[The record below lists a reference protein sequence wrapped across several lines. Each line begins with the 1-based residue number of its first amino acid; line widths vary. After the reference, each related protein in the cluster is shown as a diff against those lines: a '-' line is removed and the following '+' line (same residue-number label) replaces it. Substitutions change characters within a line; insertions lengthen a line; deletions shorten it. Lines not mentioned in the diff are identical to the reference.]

1 MYRIVSGPV
10 AIQCRCSGLKEAVM
24 IQVTPTKQELDLLNK
39 MVGRV
44 RKLCRTAADA
54 NLRIMIDAEH
64 NYLQPAIDSIA
75 KDMMVEFN
83 QEVPIVFNTYQCYLR
98 DSRFRLNADIE
109 SARRRGYKFG
119 AKLVRGAYMVHEAEA
134 AKQKGIANPVYDGIA
149 HTHSNYNRCV
159 RMAIQEAASAGAEV
173 MIATHN
179 QYSVECAV
187 RALHDFGMKP
197 AECGVYFGQLLGM
210 ADHLSYVLGRH
221 NYQAYKY
228 VPFAPVESCI
238 PYLIR
243 RAQENSGL
251 LGGVAQEMEMR
262 YAELRRRLLGAN

>member
-1 MYRIVSGPV
+1 MRRPGGCWSHT
-10 AIQCRCSGLKEAVM
+10 STLL
-24 IQVTPTKQELDLLNK
+24 QVTPTEEELELLNT
-39 MVGRV
+39 MVERV
-44 RKLCRTAADA
+44 RTLCKTAADA

-64 NYLQPAIDSIA
+64 AYLQPAIDSIA
-75 KDMMVEFN
+75 KDMMAEFN
-83 QEVPIVFNTYQCYLR
+83 RDVPIVYNTYQCYLR

-119 AKLVRGAYMVHEAEA
+119 AKLVRGAYMVHEAKVA
-134 AKQKGIANPVYDGIA
+134 MKLSVPNPVYAGVE

-159 RMAIQEAASAGAEV
+159 RMAIQETASAGAEV

-179 QYSVECAV
+179 QYSVEMAV
-187 RALHDFGMKP
+187 RHMHDFGMRP
-197 AECGVYFGQLLGM
+197 GDCGVFFGQLLGM

-221 NYQAYKY
+221 NYRAYKY
-228 VPFAPVESCI
+228 VPFGPVEETM

-251 LGGVAQEMEMR
+251 LGGVAKEMEMR
-262 YAELRRRLLGAN
+262 YSEVMRRILPGRA